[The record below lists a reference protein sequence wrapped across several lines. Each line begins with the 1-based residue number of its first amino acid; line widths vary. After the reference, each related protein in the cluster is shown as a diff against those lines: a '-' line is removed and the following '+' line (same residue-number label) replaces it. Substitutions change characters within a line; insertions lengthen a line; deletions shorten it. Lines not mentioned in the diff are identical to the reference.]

1 MPLPLEVEP
10 AVDPYLA
17 LLERFRELHGRI
29 ERHMTETE
37 RKLDVLFSE
46 RMAARVFR
54 QYTDPPGPD
63 VVIYRPDGVTPRWQG
78 SSQEIAEQ
86 VREEFYGRAAPHQ
99 EEARP

>member
-17 LLERFRELHGRI
+17 LLEQFRELHGRI

-46 RMAARVFR
+46 RHARRTFR

-63 VVIYRPDGVTPRWQG
+63 VVIYQPDDVTPRWQG
-78 SSQEIAEQ
+78 NAEEIRAQ
-86 VREEFYGRAAPHQ
+86 VREEFYHGHV
-99 EEARP
+99 